1 MGLSHACFALCMI
14 TIGLMVIVYRQ
25 KRHDETTAVR
35 KAARAKAQRIREIQA
50 NALERQL
57 ERDKMFD
64 RAAYYEI
71 YEDWTGDD
79 E

>member
-1 MGLSHACFALCMI
+1 MI
-14 TIGLMVIVYRQ
+14 TIGLMVIVYLQ
-25 KRHDETTAVR
+25 KRHDEATAVR

-57 ERDKMFD
+57 ERDKMFYESQ
-64 RAAYYEI
+64 YYEHWDE
-71 YEDWTGDD
+71 YKVGDS